1 MANSLGTL
9 TLQLIAKIGGF
20 TQPLTNAEKHA
31 KKTMGGVSSSA
42 DAMGKAVKGAV
53 AAAGAAIA
61 GFGLNK
67 LVDVQREFDKLNAG
81 LITATGSS
89 EKAGEAFNV
98 LQDFAATTPYSLAQA
113 VEGFTKLVNLGLDPS
128 ERALQSYGNTA
139 SAMGKDLMQ
148 MIEAVADASTGE
160 FERLKEFG
168 IKAKAQGDSISIAF
182 QGTTT
187 KIQNNA
193 AAIEEY
199 LIKLGEDKFGDAM
212 ALRAKTLDGAI
223 SNLGDTWDGLF
234 RTVSGS
240 GIGDAIKDA
249 VLGVSDGI
257 KSLSDAVES
266 GEIPTLL
273 GGISN
278 AFSILSDDA
287 VGDVKSIGRAVG
299 SMMDAIGLG
308 RESIIDDLNA
318 MGNAWSDFRTNV
330 QKSATFV
337 AAVAETIRTG
347 ENQNDQLALSLD
359 YYDNL
364 NQKKQNSIKLANEEA
379 KGQAT
384 IASILKEMDKDN
396 KKTGGVLG
404 QFKKAGDGGSNGSN
418 KAADKAAKDA
428 ESALKKAQS
437 SFNSLQEMSLT
448 EVEKSNKV
456 LDERLKLISQFAT
469 EGSAEYKRL
478 KDFAISQNKAELLQS
493 EMQHDAMINE
503 YRDMVGTRMDI
514 MKNEA
519 AARTKGIFANTL
531 LSETEKKEA
540 LVHLKEFYQNKQ
552 DLMELDNRKE
562 IAGFYEVNNREIE
575 NIRQRYAFEREEI
588 KKNLDFTQ
596 AEKDARL
603 FGLSNQEGS
612 DVKKLQEGAT
622 SSAFGLQA
630 SLSGE
635 DENYQLSLQKEERYK
650 IIQDALDAEAIQYQ
664 QANELRLKVD
674 QDYNKAR
681 QDLQMTQMG
690 NILDSTTEMFG
701 QLFGKQSTAYRVMFA
716 ASKAF
721 SIAQSIMAIQT
732 GIAQAAALPFPVNLG
747 AIASVVAATASIVS
761 TISSVTMP
769 TGQAHDGIDYVP
781 KEGTWLLDKGER
793 VLSPRQ
799 NADFTRMMRD
809 NKSIASMQSHSQTQA
824 MMPASN
830 NVSMQNKII
839 NLIDPNLLG
848 DYMKTAQGEKI
859 LVNTISRAKSEVNQ
873 ALR

>member
-9 TLQLIAKIGGF
+9 TLQLITRIGGF
-20 TQPLTNAEKHA
+20 TQPLNQAEKHA
-31 KKTMGGVSSSA
+31 KKTMGNVSSSA
-42 DAMGKAVKGAV
+42 DAMGTAVKGAI
-53 AAAGAAIA
+53 AGIATAMA

-81 LITATGSS
+81 LITATGST
-89 EKAGEAFNV
+89 ENAGEAFKV

-148 MIEAVADASTGE
+148 MVEAVADASTGE

-168 IKAKAQGDSISIAF
+168 IKAKAQGDSISVSF

-212 ALRAKTLDGAI
+212 SLRAKTLDGAI

-234 RTVSGS
+234 RTVSSS

-249 VLGVSDGI
+249 VLEVSESLGE
-257 KSLSDAVES
+257 LSDRIES
-266 GEIPTLL
+266 GEIPAQLD
-273 GGISN
+273 GITS
-278 AFSILSDDA
+278 AFSLFSDD
-287 VGDVKSIGRAVG
+287 VSGDIKTIVNTIIGLTSVLTGSKKSMADDLNDMANEFNDFKMRVQIAAAFTAAAILQMKTGDSQTQNLKNEIALIKENTLAKKDRIKTSMVEADLLKTYAELTKEEAKNAPKG
-299 SMMDAIGLG
+299 SGLG
-308 RESIIDDLNA
+308 R
-318 MGNAWSDFRTNV
+318 FR
-330 QKSATFV
+330 
-337 AAVAETIRTG
+337 
-347 ENQNDQLALSLD
+347 
-359 YYDNL
+359 
-364 NQKKQNSIKLANEEA
+364 
-379 KGQAT
+379 
-384 IASILKEMDKDN
+384 
-396 KKTGGVLG
+396 
-404 QFKKAGDGGSNGSN
+404 KAGDGADSSSG

-428 ESALKKAQS
+428 ESALKRAQS
-437 SFNSLQEMSLT
+437 SFNSLQEMAQT
-448 EVEKSNKV
+448 EVEKSNKT
-456 LDERLKLISQFAT
+456 LDDRLKLISQFAT
-469 EGSAEYKRL
+469 KGSAEYKRL
-478 KDFAISQNKAELLQS
+478 TDFALKQNKSELLQA
-493 EMQHDAMINE
+493 EIQHDAMIND
-503 YRDMVGTRMDI
+503 YRDMVGTRMEI

-519 AARTKGIFANTL
+519 TARTKGIFANTL

-540 LVHLKEFYQNKQ
+540 LGHLKEFYQNKQ
-552 DLMELDNRKE
+552 DLMELDNRQE

-575 NIRQRYAFEREEI
+575 NIRNRYAFEREQI
-588 KKNLDFTQ
+588 KLNLDLSK
-596 AEKDARL
+596 AERDARL
-603 FGLSNQEGS
+603 AGLANQEGN
-612 DVKKLQEGAT
+612 DVKKLQEGST
-622 SSAFGLQA
+622 SSFFGLQA
-630 SLSGE
+630 SLTGE
-635 DENYQLSLQKEERYK
+635 DANYQLSQQKEERYK
-650 IIQDALDAEAIQYQ
+650 IIQDALDAEAVQYE
-664 QANELRLKVD
+664 QANALRLQVD
-674 QDYNKAR
+674 EDYNKAR
-681 QDLQMTQMG
+681 QDLQMKQMG

-701 QLFGKQSTAYRVMFA
+701 QLFGKQSNAYRVMFA

-747 AIASVVAATASIVS
+747 AIASVIAATASIVS

-809 NKSIASMQSHSQTQA
+809 NKALSSMQANGQSQS
-824 MMPASN
+824 MMPTNN

-848 DYMKTAQGEKI
+848 DYLRTAQGEKI
-859 LVNTISRAKSEVNQ
+859 LVNTIGRAKSEVNQ
-873 ALR
+873 VLR